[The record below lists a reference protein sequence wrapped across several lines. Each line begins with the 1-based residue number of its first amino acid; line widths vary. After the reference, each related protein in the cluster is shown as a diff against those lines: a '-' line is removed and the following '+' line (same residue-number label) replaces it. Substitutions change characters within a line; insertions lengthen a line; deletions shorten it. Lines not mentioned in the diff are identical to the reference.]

1 MRKHMYSDDR
11 HRPDHNSD
19 PGIKTIPEDLWRM
32 RVVSINEFE
41 YCAAPKDIVLSRG
54 DFVIANTR
62 YGIDLARILGPITNT
77 EDASMKPIRK
87 IERLAND
94 QDFSRREKLAV
105 EEENAYEICQE
116 RITRFGLPM
125 KLIAAH
131 FVLNEQRIV
140 FFFNAENRIDFREL
154 VQELANLFKMR
165 IELRQIGIRDSS
177 RVIGGLAVCGRICC
191 CHGVTDRLGPVT
203 IKMAKE
209 QHLSL
214 NSHKISGAC
223 GRLLCCLAFE
233 KDSYNENGRKNPSS
247 KQL

>member
-1 MRKHMYSDDR
+1 MRKHMYPDDKQQL
-11 HRPDHNSD
+11 DQNSG
-19 PGIKTIPEDLWRM
+19 PGMKTIPENLWRM

-41 YCAAPKDIVLSRG
+41 FCAAPKDISLSCG

-62 YGIDLARILGPITNT
+62 YGNDLARILGPITSIEN
-77 EDASMKPIRK
+77 ASMTPIRR

-116 RITRFGLPM
+116 RIDRFGLPM
-125 KLIAAH
+125 KLIEAH
-131 FVLNEQRIV
+131 FVLNEQRLV

-154 VQELANLFKMR
+154 VQELANFYKMR

-191 CHGVTDRLGPVT
+191 CHGVTDRLEPVT

-233 KDSYNENGRKNPSS
+233 KDNYDEDSRKSPS
-247 KQL
+247 